1 MLNNVK
7 FKRCGYLTKKDGKD
21 EGKVTEASVVFPETG
36 QRVRAIRRSEIN
48 RLNQKLVIQPG
59 NEGTVEE
66 VEECVCGWSFVF
78 IRFDKDK
85 NPQGNRSAFWLG
97 QDPSQWPIEVIGEI

>member
-1 MLNNVK
+1 M
-7 FKRCGYLTKKDGKD
+7 
-21 EGKVTEASVVFPETG
+21 TEASVVFPETG

-59 NEGTVEE
+59 NEGTVEG
-66 VEECVCGWSFVF
+66 VEKCDCGGAFVF

-85 NPQGNRSAFWLG
+85 NPQGNRSGFWLN
-97 QDPSQWPIEVIGEI
+97 QDPSQWPIEVIGGI